1 MLVRKCEPSIKRPD
15 FDLHKLPVW
24 VNLSHIPLELY
35 YVARAIGVPLYMD
48 TITAGQSRLVYA
60 KVCVEIDANQ
70 IIPRTIDI
78 ILKDSSTR
86 ILWVEVPWIPQ
97 RCSKYS
103 IFGHVD
109 KACPKKLKEINKVQV
124 SKLRVEI
131 DEAKSESEVQYVI
144 LSNVSLVDGVF
155 LNNGAHSESD
165 FGVQAKGKHMLSSS
179 SHSQVKGKGVLLGST
194 KRFALLED
202 NQLAQDFSEHELDE
216 GEENSPRKSR
226 AAASGVANLIEV
238 LKQKRKK
245 SIDIVCLL
253 ETRVK
258 HSNAHG
264 FLRTYGEAENGRI
277 WIIWR
282 NNVRL
287 QLVAVTNQSITCS
300 FQASS
305 KQGYFTAIYGRNE
318 SRERCRLW
326 EHLKDIQQGVGGNS
340 WFLAGD
346 FNVIADIKE
355 SLGSQCS
362 SQLMRDI
369 EEFLKCINGLE
380 LQDHSYFGPTYTW
393 SNLQKESYLAREL
406 DSDD

>member
-24 VNLSHIPLELY
+24 VHLSHIPLELC

-48 TITAGQSRLVYA
+48 IITAGQSRLVYA
-60 KVCVEIDANQ
+60 KVCVEIDANH

-86 ILWVEVPWIPQ
+86 ILWVE
-97 RCSKYS
+97 
-103 IFGHVD
+103 
-109 KACPKKLKEINKVQV
+109 
-124 SKLRVEI
+124 
-131 DEAKSESEVQYVI
+131 SESEVQYVI
-144 LSNVSLVDGVF
+144 LSNVSLVDGAF

-165 FGVQAKGKHMLSSS
+165 LGVQAKGKHKLSSS
-179 SHSQVKGKGVLLGST
+179 SQVKGKGVLLCST
-194 KRFALLED
+194 NRFALLED

-226 AAASGVANLIEV
+226 ATASRVANLM
-238 LKQKRKK
+238 K
-245 SIDIVCLL
+245 
-253 ETRVK
+253 
-258 HSNAHG
+258 G

-287 QLVAVTNQSITCS
+287 QLVAVTDQSITCS

-326 EHLKDIQQGVGGNS
+326 EHLKDIQQGVGANPWS
-340 WFLAGD
+340 LAGD

-355 SLGSQCS
+355 SFGSQCS

-393 SNLQKESYLAREL
+393 SNLQKESYLARKL